1 MKHIKLLFLSA
12 LVLLMYC
19 TEKEV
24 ETNFDKIVFSGDI
37 INSSKDSLSLYLNQE
52 KVHSIAIDSSGS
64 FSDTFDI
71 EDGFYVLRIGS
82 EYTDI
87 YLTKGNHLFLKIDE
101 LNFDESILYSGVG
114 ANENN
119 YLAQKVLL
127 EIKLR
132 NVYSPML
139 TIELSEAD
147 FLVKL
152 DSIRQVKLTLL
163 KNKDSLS
170 SSFTAMEEK
179 IINYETK
186 KEMLM
191 YPLYMDYYKPES
203 GYVVSEKYPKPLDG
217 LPLDD
222 ESLAQHKAYLN
233 LLQEKFILVNE
244 EEIEEN
250 DSIDAKVN
258 LIQII
263 NEQVANKVVKESLLY
278 YVVKNEINY
287 AEDVEA
293 YFLAFSQVASNEEN
307 ITKIATKY
315 NKLKLISKGQVSP
328 SFAFKNIDGEATS
341 LEDLRGKLVYI
352 DLWATWCGPCLR
364 EIPAL
369 KALERELHGKDIHF
383 VSIASNCDKED
394 WKKMLVDKEL
404 SGIQLFA
411 EEDERSFHNA
421 YIVKSIPRF
430 ILLDKEGVIIDSN
443 AKRPSDP
450 DLKEEIMSYL

>member
-1 MKHIKLLFLSA
+1 MKNIKLIFLSI

-19 TEKEV
+19 TEKEEEV
-24 ETNFDKIVFSGDI
+24 NFDEIVFSGVI
-37 INSSKDSLSLYLNQE
+37 INSSKDSLNLYLNQE
-52 KVHSIAIDSSGS
+52 KVHSIAIDSSGT
-64 FSDTFDI
+64 FSDTFEL
-71 EDGFYVLRIGS
+71 EDGFYTLRIGA
-82 EYTDI
+82 EFTNV
-87 YLTKGNHLFLKIDE
+87 YLTKGSHLTLKIDE
-101 LNFDESILYSGVG
+101 NNFDESLEYNGG

-119 YLAQKVLL
+119 YLAQKVLQ

-139 TIELSEAD
+139 TIELSETD
-147 FLVKL
+147 FLAKL
-152 DSIRQVKLTLL
+152 DSIENVKLALL
-163 KNKDSLS
+163 KSQDSLS

-191 YPLYMDYYKPES
+191 YPLYMDYYKPENE
-203 GYVVSEKYPKPLDG
+203 YVVSENYPKPLKKI
-217 LPLDD
+217 PLDD

-244 EEIEEN
+244 EEIEGN

-263 NEQVANKVVKESLLY
+263 NEQVANKVVKESFLY

-293 YFLAFSQVASNEEN
+293 YFSAFSQVASNEEN
-307 ITKIATKY
+307 IAKIATKY
-315 NKLKLISKGQVSP
+315 NKLKLISKGQFSP
-328 SFAFKNIDGEATS
+328 SFAFRNIDGETTS

-369 KALERELHGKDIHF
+369 KALESEMHDEDIHF

-394 WKKMLVDKEL
+394 WKNMLVEKEL
-404 SGIQLFA
+404 GGIQLFA
-411 EEDERSFHNA
+411 EEDEQDFHAA
-421 YIVKSIPRF
+421 YIVNSIPRF
-430 ILLDKEGVIIDSN
+430 ILLDKEGKIIDSN
-443 AKRPSDP
+443 AKRPSNP
-450 DLKEEIMSYL
+450 ELKEEIQSYF